1 MATTKNKMPDF
12 LVIGAGKSGTTSID
26 KYLNQHPQIF
36 VPKLKEPN
44 FFGYENTKLEDF
56 HGNEDDIKHFQRS
69 VTTLDAY
76 QNLFAEAKPGQ
87 IKGETSNTYMYH
99 KEAPDRIKYYNPD
112 MKLIAVLRQPANR
125 LYSRFLHLARENRL
139 PSEDFSDCLNK
150 NSIWWQRNDLI
161 KEGFYY
167 KNLSRYFELFPKEN
181 IRIYLYDEFQEKS
194 GEIMKEIYEF
204 LGVDKNFEPD
214 QTIRYNESGF
224 VKNKFFNKIIGQG
237 GILSKYAKVLLP
249 QGTMT
254 KLKGSILLK
263 RKINNLRGKNL
274 VRPKMDPEIKKF
286 LTLDVY
292 HEDIINL
299 QRLLNRDLSH
309 WLNVTSEK

>member
-1 MATTKNKMPDF
+1 MPDF

-44 FFGYENTKLEDF
+44 FFGYEHTKLEDL

-69 VTTLDAY
+69 VTTLEAY

-87 IKGETSNTYMYH
+87 ILGETSNTYLYH
-99 KEAPDRIKYYNPD
+99 KEAPERIKHYNPN
-112 MKLIAVLRQPANR
+112 MKLIAILRQPANR

-204 LGVDKNFEPD
+204 LGVDKNFVPD
-214 QTIRYNESGF
+214 QTIRYNQSGF

-237 GILSKYAKVLLP
+237 GILSKYAKALLP

-254 KLKGSILLK
+254 KLKGNILLK
-263 RKINNLRGKNL
+263 RKINNMRGKNL

-299 QRLLNRDLSH
+299 QRLLNKDLSH